1 MAKKKGGIGRLFGA
15 ITGSPYERLLK
26 QIDKLLNEHG
36 DNDKKLGNS
45 LGKLVKVI
53 SNQYNED
60 NIDEEEHDLLVE
72 AIEEVDPQGRIFDK
86 LSEDDDTFYSGG
98 DVPDAPQIKSGKKVN
113 LDDLMRSRDD
123 SFSGS
128 FGRDEFDEFK
138 ARMSAEFMRESH
150 EAVEA
155 GDHHHSQELGGD
167 HRVFGDAEDEL
178 SKVKSEIAEESGLSD
193 PSVGEDDED
202 YYVDEDGCE
211 WWKDDD
217 GYWWYRPAGDED
229 WHPYE
234 E

>member
-193 PSVGEDDED
+193 PSAGEGDED

>member
-1 MAKKKGGIGRLFGA
+1 MAKKKGGFGRLLGA

-26 QIDKLLNEHG
+26 QIDKLVNDFG

-53 SNQYNED
+53 TEQYNEE

-72 AIEEVDPQGRIFDK
+72 SIEEVDPQGRSFDK
-86 LSEDDDTFYSGG
+86 LSEDEDSFYSG
-98 DVPDAPQIKSGKKVN
+98 DVPDAPTIKGGKKVN
-113 LDDLMRSRDD
+113 LDDLMRTRDD

-128 FGRDEFDEFK
+128 FGRDEFEDFK
-138 ARMSAEFMRESH
+138 ARMSDEFVRESH

-155 GDHHHSQELGGD
+155 GDHQHTQELGGD
-167 HRVFGDAEDEL
+167 HRVFSDSDDEL
-178 SKVKSEIAEESGLSD
+178 NKVKAEIAEESGLED
-193 PSVGEDDED
+193 PSGGQDDED
-202 YYVDEDGCE
+202 YYVDEDNCE

-217 GYWWYRPAGDED
+217 GYWWFRPAGESD
-229 WHPYE
+229 WQPYE